1 MNTRQ
6 PIRRQAG
13 VALISAVL
21 VVAMTSIAA
30 VAMTHNMQLSIHRTS
45 NVLMADQRYLYTLGS
60 EAWARG
66 QLIRDMES
74 GETYDALNED
84 WAKELPV
91 TVVEEGQV
99 YAKTSDLQGRFNLN
113 NLYRSKPVDPNTQ
126 TQDETQLQ
134 LELFQRLLTL
144 LELDPAIAQ
153 ATYDWLDPDIQP
165 LFPDGAEDNEY
176 LGLTPP
182 YRTANSP
189 MADISE
195 LRLVKGVTPEAYE
208 KLKPYITA
216 LPEPTPVNVNTA
228 SDVMLRAIFQR
239 LDESN
244 VEALLSERDETPF
257 KDVKSFIDSLKKL
270 LNEDDTLNLVNLEP
284 LLSVSSNYFQLETT
298 VRMDNVDQTLFSLL
312 YRDQHGISILAR
324 TQGLF

>member
-1 MNTRQ
+1 MKN
-6 PIRRQAG
+6 RQAIQRQTG

-30 VAMTHNMQLSIHRTS
+30 VAMTHRLQLSIHRTS

-66 QLIRDMES
+66 QLIRDMQNE
-74 GETYDALNED
+74 ETYDALNED

-113 NLYRSKPVDPNTQ
+113 NLYRRNTIESE
-126 TQDETQLQ
+126 TEVQDEIQQQ
-134 LELFQRLLTL
+134 LELFQRLLVL

-153 ATYDWLDPDIQP
+153 ATSDWLDQDIQL

-176 LGLTPP
+176 LGLTAP
-182 YRTANSP
+182 YRTANNL
-189 MADISE
+189 MVDVSE
-195 LRLVKGVTPEAYE
+195 LKLVKGVTPEAYE
-208 KLKPYITA
+208 KLMPYVTV
-216 LPEPTPVNVNTA
+216 LPESTPVNVNTA
-228 SDVMLRAIFQR
+228 SDMLLRAIFQS
-239 LDESN
+239 LDESS
-244 VEALLSERDETPF
+244 VEVLLSERDETPF

-270 LNEDDTLNLVNLEP
+270 LSGDDALKITNLEP
-284 LLSVSSNYFQLETT
+284 LLSVSSHYFQLETT
-298 VRMDNVDQTLFSLL
+298 VRMDNVDQTLYSLL
-312 YRDQHGISILAR
+312 YKDQRGISVLAR
-324 TQGLF
+324 TQG

>member
-1 MNTRQ
+1 MQ
-6 PIRRQAG
+6 RQAG

-30 VAMTHNMQLSIHRTS
+30 VAMTHSMQLSIHRTS

-66 QLIRDMES
+66 QLIRDMENE
-74 GETYDALNED
+74 ETYDALTED

-113 NLYRSKPVDPNTQ
+113 NLYRSSPVDPNTE

-134 LELFQRLLTL
+134 LELFQRLLSL
-144 LELDPAIAQ
+144 LELDPGIAQ
-153 ATYDWLDPDIQP
+153 ATYDWIDRDIQP

-176 LGLTPP
+176 LGLTKP
-182 YRTANSP
+182 YRTANNL
-189 MADISE
+189 MVDISE

-208 KLKPYITA
+208 KLQPYITA
-216 LPEPTPVNVNTA
+216 LPERTPVNVNTA
-228 SDVMLRAIFQR
+228 SDILLRAIFQP
-239 LDESN
+239 LDESS
-244 VEALLSERDETPF
+244 VEVLIGERDETPF

-270 LNEDDTLNLVNLEP
+270 LNVDDTLNLANLES
-284 LLSVSSNYFQLETT
+284 LLSVSSNYFRLETT
-298 VRMDNVDQTLFSLL
+298 VRMDNVDQTLISLL
-312 YRDQHGISILAR
+312 YRDQRGISVLAR
-324 TQGLF
+324 TQELF